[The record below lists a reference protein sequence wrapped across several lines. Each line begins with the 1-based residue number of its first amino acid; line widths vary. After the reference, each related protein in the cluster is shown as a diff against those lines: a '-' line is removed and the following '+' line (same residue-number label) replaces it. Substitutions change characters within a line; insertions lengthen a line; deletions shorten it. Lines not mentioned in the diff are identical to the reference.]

1 MQALLSFENAP
12 PFAAPLRFFVTAP
25 LFVVLAGLLLLIE
38 GPAALASRWT
48 PATLAITHLITIG
61 FMLQVMCGALI
72 QILPVVAGANIARPL
87 RVATLTHAGLT
98 LGALSL
104 ATGFYLGNPWLLAG
118 AALVLALTALYF
130 VGAAT
135 RALLG
140 VPSTSPT
147 IRGLKLSL
155 AGLFAVVALGGLMAE
170 ALASGR
176 ALPLP
181 ALADLHAAWGLAG
194 WAGALLA
201 SVAYVV
207 VPMFQLT
214 PGYPAKPGWWFPV
227 VILVLL
233 VLWSLALLFDA
244 AILIRLCQAC
254 LALVGLT
261 FAGLT
266 LRLQGQRRRAKSDT
280 THRYWQLGLIA
291 GMLAL
296 GMLLAVAID
305 PDLGDFP
312 AWTIAFGILLIG
324 GAFLPFIIGM
334 LYKIVPFLGWL
345 HLQNQGEMKV
355 AAPSMNKL
363 LTDRDMQYQMRA
375 YVAALAL
382 LLAATAFPE
391 WLARPAG
398 AAFILAGGGLCF
410 NLWRAVRRYRQLGAE
425 IRLKLAAL
433 SSAV

>member
-25 LFVVLAGLLLLIE
+25 LFVVFAGLLLLIE

-72 QILPVVAGANIARPL
+72 QILPVVAGANIGRPL
-87 RVATLTHAGLT
+87 RVAANTHAGLT
-98 LGALSL
+98 IGALSL
-104 ATGFYLGNPWLLAG
+104 AAGFYLGNPHLLAG
-118 AALVLALTALYF
+118 AALVLALTALF
-130 VGAAT
+130 FLGATAL
-135 RALLG
+135 ALLG

-155 AGLFAVVALGGLMAE
+155 AGLFAVVALGALMAE
-170 ALASGR
+170 AMASGR

-181 ALADLHAAWGLAG
+181 ALADLHAGWGLAG
-194 WAGALLA
+194 WAGVLLA

-214 PGYPAKPGWWFPV
+214 PGYPARPGWWFPV
-227 VILVLL
+227 LIVALL
-233 VLWSLALLFDA
+233 MVWSLALLFDA
-244 AILIRLCQAC
+244 AGLIRLCQGV
-254 LALVGLT
+254 LALAGLA

-266 LRLQGQRRRAKSDT
+266 LHLQRQRRRAKSDA
-280 THRYWQLGLIA
+280 THRYWQIGLVA
-291 GMLAL
+291 GMLAMA
-296 GMLLAVAID
+296 MLLAVAID
-305 PDLGDFP
+305 PALSDFP
-312 AWTIAFGILLIG
+312 AWTIAFGTLLIG
-324 GAFLPFIIGM
+324 GTFLPFIIGM

-355 AAPSMNKL
+355 PAPSMNKL
-363 LTDRDMQYQMRA
+363 LADRDMQYQMRA
-375 YVAALAL
+375 HGAALAL
-382 LLAATAFPE
+382 LLAATVFPE
-391 WLARPAG
+391 WLSRPAG
-398 AAFILAGGGLCF
+398 VAFILAGGGLCF
-410 NLWRAVRRYRQLGAE
+410 NLWLAVRRYRQLGAE

-433 SSAV
+433 SSTA